1 MNGGGLRWLGVANGM
16 LVLLGAGAALAG
28 EEEVQLRDARG
39 RDATSGFC
47 ATCHSLDYIEMN
59 AAVFDRAGWEK
70 SVRKMIDRFG
80 APIPEE
86 QARIIIAY
94 LAENY

>member
-1 MNGGGLRWLGVANGM
+1 MKARALGVASAVM
-16 LVLLGAGAALAG
+16 AIWAALGPALAG
-28 EEEVQLRDARG
+28 EEVLQLLDAPG
-39 RDATSGFC
+39 REHTTAYC

-59 AAVFDRAGWEK
+59 AEVFDRTGWEK

-86 QARIIIAY
+86 DAQRIVAY
-94 LAENY
+94 LAEYY

>member
-1 MNGGGLRWLGVANGM
+1 MNGGGRRWLAVASAM
-16 LVLLGAGAALAG
+16 LVLLGAGAASAG
-28 EEEVQLRDARG
+28 EEEIQLRDARG
-39 RDATSGFC
+39 RDATTGFC

-86 QARIIIAY
+86 HAQIIIAY

>member
-1 MNGGGLRWLGVANGM
+1 MNGGGLRWLSVASAM
-16 LVLLGAGAALAG
+16 MVLLGVGAASAG
-28 EEEVQLRDARG
+28 EEKVQLRDARG
-39 RDATSGFC
+39 RDDTTAFC

-70 SVRKMIDRFG
+70 SVRKMIDKFG

-86 QARIIIAY
+86 HAQVIIAY

>member
-1 MNGGGLRWLGVANGM
+1 MNGGGLRWLSVASAM
-16 LVLLGAGAALAG
+16 MVLLAVGAASAG
-28 EEEVQLRDARG
+28 EEKIQLRDARG
-39 RDATSGFC
+39 RDATSAFC

-70 SVRKMIDRFG
+70 SVRKMIDKFG

-86 QARIIIAY
+86 HAQVIIAY
-94 LAENY
+94 LAANY